1 MKKALYGLLALPLL
15 SGVAIAQQAPSAIQ
29 RQPLQLTSAQMD
41 HVTAGWDL
49 YELDIGNTSITQV
62 SVYGAGGTLSPCP
75 ACVVDMRFG
84 PLKVQS
90 KILGYGG

>member
-15 SGVAIAQQAPSAIQ
+15 TGVAVAQQAPSSTQ
-29 RQPLQLTSAQMD
+29 HQPLQLTSAQMD

-62 SVYGAGGTLSPCP
+62 SVYGSGGAFMPCP
-75 ACVVDMRFG
+75 ACVIDMRFG
-84 PLKVQS
+84 PLRVQS
-90 KILGYGG
+90 VILGYGP